1 MSTKGVPGSKDSDK
15 SSSTMIVQD
24 FNLDQHAE
32 QAFQLQEAAMRAGYA
47 AAALPLWEQFLW
59 RFSSFQVQALL
70 RCSSCM
76 RNACHHH

>member
-70 RCSSCM
+70 RCSYCM